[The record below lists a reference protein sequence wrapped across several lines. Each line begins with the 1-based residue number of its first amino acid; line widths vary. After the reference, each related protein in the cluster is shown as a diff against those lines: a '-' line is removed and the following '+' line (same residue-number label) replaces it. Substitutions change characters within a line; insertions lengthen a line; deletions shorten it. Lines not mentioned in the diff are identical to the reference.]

1 MKFFLK
7 KSVVLGSSAIGITLL
22 FIACFL
28 SIQFGRYISLSD
40 RISLTGKTELEN
52 KLDEYMNDS
61 YINEA
66 TNKVSELSGK
76 LIMQGGNAAS
86 PESIQETKV
95 KTEVLSKDK
104 DLDYNSYDS
113 EFLGKK
119 RVITYINLLSVEDSI
134 YKILYPNVD
143 CLGKTFSGT
152 FEGDKPKSKKECESE
167 VIKIH
172 KKDAENQRNTIAKI
186 KEINDFIAG
195 KIKPL
200 KDEVIANGGAVKIWM
215 PGPSIDTC
223 SEHTAMASEDI
234 PEAYKTKNEC
244 ISAINKKIKD
254 IDEENA
260 RNEGVISFF
269 SFYCNPCGNTSHA
282 CCVKNILTNNQSCT
296 KSLAC
301 FFREKLRIYK

>member
-119 RVITYINLLSVEDSI
+119 RVITYINL
-134 YKILYPNVD
+134 
-143 CLGKTFSGT
+143 F
-152 FEGDKPKSKKECESE
+152 
-167 VIKIH
+167 
-172 KKDAENQRNTIAKI
+172 
-186 KEINDFIAG
+186 
-195 KIKPL
+195 
-200 KDEVIANGGAVKIWM
+200 
-215 PGPSIDTC
+215 
-223 SEHTAMASEDI
+223 
-234 PEAYKTKNEC
+234 
-244 ISAINKKIKD
+244 
-254 IDEENA
+254 
-260 RNEGVISFF
+260 
-269 SFYCNPCGNTSHA
+269 
-282 CCVKNILTNNQSCT
+282 KNI
-296 KSLAC
+296 
-301 FFREKLRIYK
+301 